1 MKDLMD
7 SLKDMD
13 YRVRRDAVL
22 SLKGTA
28 SKENTALLIESL
40 GDDNETVSS
49 EAIKILKNFGEAAL
63 PHLIGALKHSS
74 YTVRRNAAQVL
85 AGMGNA
91 YLQTLL
97 DLAKTNDDDIQFWI
111 SEVISQFGSR
121 SVKTL
126 VEIIEADDMPAKL
139 CAISALG
146 RTRVKEAVR
155 PLLHC
160 LDEEQWTIRKTAAQ
174 ALIQLGQLAVDEVI
188 RVLNCGVT
196 DREFWAIQI
205 LGEISGSKARK
216 SLISKLLSENIPVDQ
231 KQVIL
236 QSMRNME
243 SVEVVEPLI
252 QMLGDKNWFVRKQAA
267 DTLWELGEMGQEHLI
282 RALRS
287 KNTDIRYWSVKVL
300 GDLQCLDAVPQICQ
314 ILKNDSS
321 WSVRASAALAL
332 GEMGYEDA
340 TLDLVDALRDSS
352 EYVKKNAM
360 VALNRI
366 GEIKQAKSQISEE
379 WVQGFT
385 RQVFS
390 DLQSSRTRGAL
401 ARLKEMIRDVPDFP
415 KPGVMFKDIGPL
427 LASPNGLSD
436 VSKLFAASLKGRDID
451 LIVGIE
457 SRGFLLGA
465 ALAQLLKT
473 GFVPLRKKGKL
484 PPPVLSQKYGLEY
497 GEDELE
503 LSEGIVRNK
512 SVIIIDDVLA
522 TGGTAK
528 AACDLIL
535 LSGGKVEGF
544 LCLIELDFLDGRAK
558 LPGVSVESL
567 IHY

>member
-1 MKDLMD
+1 
-7 SLKDMD
+7 
-13 YRVRRDAVL
+13 
-22 SLKGTA
+22 
-28 SKENTALLIESL
+28 
-40 GDDNETVSS
+40 
-49 EAIKILKNFGEAAL
+49 
-63 PHLIGALKHSS
+63 
-74 YTVRRNAAQVL
+74 
-85 AGMGNA
+85 
-91 YLQTLL
+91 
-97 DLAKTNDDDIQFWI
+97 
-111 SEVISQFGSR
+111 
-121 SVKTL
+121 
-126 VEIIEADDMPAKL
+126 
-139 CAISALG
+139 
-146 RTRVKEAVR
+146 
-155 PLLHC
+155 
-160 LDEEQWTIRKTAAQ
+160 
-174 ALIQLGQLAVDEVI
+174 
-188 RVLNCGVT
+188 
-196 DREFWAIQI
+196 
-205 LGEISGSKARK
+205 
-216 SLISKLLSENIPVDQ
+216 
-231 KQVIL
+231 
-236 QSMRNME
+236 ME
-243 SVEVVEPLI
+243 SIEVVEPLI

-300 GDLQCLDAVPQICQ
+300 GDLQCMDAIPQICQ
-314 ILKNDSS
+314 ILKNDTS

-401 ARLKEMIRDVPDFP
+401 ARLKDLVRDVPDFP
-415 KPGVMFKDIGPL
+415 KPGIMFKDIGPL

-436 VSKLFAASLKGRDID
+436 VSKLFAMALKGRDID

-503 LSEGIVRNK
+503 LSEGIVQNK

-528 AACDLIL
+528 AACDLIS
-535 LSGGKVEGF
+535 LSGGKIEGF

-558 LPGVSVESL
+558 LPGISVESL